1 MCSPNLSSPETTLYG
16 EIFETN
22 IHIIFFPP
30 AAPDIIFIPY
40 NYLVDADIRRTLGL
54 NLRNVQPLPSWSDV
68 LWR

>member
-1 MCSPNLSSPETTLYG
+1 MCSPNLSSPETILYW

-22 IHIIFFPP
+22 IRIFFPP
-30 AAPDIIFIPY
+30 AVPDIIFIPY

-54 NLRNVQPLPSWSDV
+54 NLRNAQPPPSWSDV